1 MPVGGDGA
9 VWSLRSSL
17 PVVLPLFGDEMP
29 VSPLRFAGM
38 VPITRGHGDRVSD
51 YTRLL
56 ARELARDATGRL
68 TIEDAER
75 LAEASR
81 LHDIGKSALPTH
93 LLDRRLPLTDAERA
107 ELRRHVSEG
116 LRLLRGLPLLDGD
129 ESLRALAAEVIESH
143 HERWDGGGYPR
154 GLVAEQIPLSGRI
167 VALADVYD
175 ALRSERSYK
184 PAYSHAVSL
193 TLISRGRSTQFD
205 PRIVDAFLRI
215 ESSFDQ
221 LDRGVPVVRR
231 AA

>member
-1 MPVGGDGA
+1 
-9 VWSLRSSL
+9 
-17 PVVLPLFGDEMP
+17 MP
-29 VSPLRFAGM
+29 VSPLRLTGI
-38 VPITRGHGDRVSD
+38 VPGVRGHEDRVRD

-56 ARELARDATGRL
+56 ARELARDGISGL
-68 TIEDAER
+68 TFDDAER

-81 LHDIGKSALPTH
+81 LHDIGKSALSTA
-93 LLDRRLPLTDAERA
+93 LLERRLPLTDAERA
-107 ELRRHVSEG
+107 ELRRHVGEG
-116 LRLLRGLPLLDGD
+116 LRLLRGLRMLDGD

-175 ALRSERSYK
+175 ALRSERAYK

-205 PRIVDAFLRI
+205 PRVVDAFLRV
-215 ESSFDQ
+215 ESSFAEI
-221 LDRGVPVVRR
+221 DRGATFIRR